1 MDMKKILLSA
11 FMLPALYGNAQ
22 QANAPQANAPQANAP
37 QANVPQANAP
47 QSNSLMSADFWKTK
61 PSVEQV
67 KAEIAKGNSP
77 SKADA
82 ASWDPTARAI
92 LNGAPLETIKFMVEQ
107 EGNGV
112 KKKTHHSASYLHWA
126 AARGNAELVGY
137 LIGKGSDVHLT
148 DSHGSSVIGN
158 AAANGNQDKGVY
170 EALFKA
176 GVSPRTKYENGAT
189 VLMLGVA
196 ADPDLTLTD
205 YFVSKGLSISDTDE
219 YGRNVAD
226 YAARSGNRALIEK
239 LIRRGVKPTGQALFF
254 ATQGSRMSSNG
265 LDTYKYLVE
274 TLKLDP
280 KAISKDGATV
290 LHQLIR
296 RPNAEVIAY
305 FVSQGVDL
313 NKADNEG
320 NTLLMLAASGTD
332 VQLVEQTLLPKIGNI
347 NALNEKGESA
357 LTKAIAGGSSE
368 MAALLLKNGADVRV
382 LDKDQNNLAYYWFES
397 YREGGPGPGGPGGR
411 PAREGERGG
420 NGRERAGQ
428 EFEQKLELLK
438 SAGLDVAAP
447 QKNGNT
453 LFHLAVAKGN
463 EKLFG
468 KASALGANINAQDK
482 EGATPLHKAAL
493 TAKDDKIL
501 KTLIALGARKELKTE
516 FGETAYDLA
525 RDNNFLRDS
534 RVPLDFLK

>member
-1 MDMKKILLSA
+1 
-11 FMLPALYGNAQ
+11 MLTALCAHAQ
-22 QANAPQANAPQANAP
+22 QSGAPNANT
-37 QANVPQANAP
+37 
-47 QSNSLMSADFWKTK
+47 LMSADFWKAK

-77 SKADA
+77 SKSDA

-92 LNGAPLETIKFMVEQ
+92 LNGAPLETIQFMVEQ

-112 KKKTHHSASYLHWA
+112 TKKTHHSASYLHWA

-137 LIGKGSDVHLT
+137 LIDKGSDVLLT
-148 DSHGSSVIGN
+148 DSHGASVIGN

-176 GVSPRTKYENGAT
+176 GVSPTAKYENGAT

-196 ADPDLTLTD
+196 ADPELTLTD
-205 YFVSKGLSISDTDE
+205 YFISKGLSIKDKDE
-219 YGRNVAD
+219 YERTVAD
-226 YAARSGNRALIEK
+226 YAARTGNRELIEK
-239 LIRRGVKPTGQALFF
+239 LIKRGVKPTGHALFF

-265 LDTYKYLVE
+265 IDTYKYLVE

-280 KAISKDGATV
+280 KTISKDGATV

-296 RPNAEVIAY
+296 RPNAEAIAY
-305 FVSQGVDL
+305 FVNQGVDL

-320 NTLLMLAASGTD
+320 NTLLMLAASGRD
-332 VQLVEQTLLPKIGNI
+332 VQLVEQTLLPKIKNI
-347 NALNEKGESA
+347 NAKNEKGESA
-357 LTKAIAGGSSE
+357 LTKAIATGSSE
-368 MAALLLKNGADVRV
+368 MAALLLKNGADVKV
-382 LDKDQNNLAYYWFES
+382 LDKDQNNLAYHWFES
-397 YREGGPGPGGPGGR
+397 YREVSGGPAGPMPGGVV

-428 EFEQKLELLK
+428 EFEKKLELLK
-438 SAGLDVAAP
+438 GAGLDVSAP
-447 QKNGNT
+447 QQNGST

-463 EKLFG
+463 EKLFR

-482 EGATPLHKAAL
+482 EGATALHKAAL

-501 KTLIALGARKELKTE
+501 KALIALGAQKELKTE

-525 RDNNFLRDS
+525 RDNNFLADS
-534 RVPLDFLK
+534 KVTLDFLK

>member
-1 MDMKKILLSA
+1 
-11 FMLPALYGNAQ
+11 MLTALYAHAQ
-22 QANAPQANAPQANAP
+22 QGGAPNANT
-37 QANVPQANAP
+37 
-47 QSNSLMSADFWKTK
+47 LMSADFWKTK
-61 PSVEQV
+61 PSVAQV

-77 SKADA
+77 SKPDA

-92 LNGAPLETIKFMVEQ
+92 LNGAPLETIQFMVEQ

-148 DSHGSSVIGN
+148 DSHGASVIGN

-176 GVSPRTKYENGAT
+176 GVSPKAKYENGAT

-205 YFVSKGLSISDTDE
+205 YFISKGLSITDKDE
-219 YGRNVAD
+219 YGRTVAD
-226 YAARSGNRALIEK
+226 YAARTGNRELIEK
-239 LIRRGVKPTGQALFF
+239 LIKRGVKPTGHALFF

-265 LDTYKYLVE
+265 IDAYKYLVE

-280 KAISKDGATV
+280 KTISKDGATV

-305 FVSQGVDL
+305 FVNQGVDL

-320 NTLLMLAASGTD
+320 NTLLMLAASGRD
-332 VQLVEQTLLPKIGNI
+332 VQLVEQTLLPKIKNI
-347 NALNEKGESA
+347 NAKNDKGESA
-357 LTKAIAGGSSE
+357 LTKAIATGSSE
-368 MAALLLKNGADVRV
+368 MVALLLKNGADVKV
-382 LDKDQNNLAYYWFES
+382 VDKDQNNLAYHWFES
-397 YREGGPGPGGPGGR
+397 YREVSGGPAGPMPGA

-428 EFEQKLELLK
+428 EFDKKLELLK
-438 SAGLDVAAP
+438 NAGLDVSAP
-447 QKNGNT
+447 QQNGST

-463 EKLFG
+463 EKLFE

-501 KTLIALGARKELKTE
+501 KALIALGAKKELKTE

-525 RDNNFLRDS
+525 KDNNFLADS
-534 RVPLDFLK
+534 KVTLDFLK